1 MESCIIASLTIAL
14 IGQWCYFSETEDKG
28 QSTPSNCK
36 TLQCSGK
43 FIACSCHLSIFTKLL
58 AKYYVYHY
66 CIKSKTTIF
75 ITMNMTMWWAME
87 PWIVLIWWRFHCKG
101 LYPSRIKQQMSSSDS
116 CAVIPV
122 LTIRS
127 GVGRSSQKC
136 FHLSFINGCA
146 YRSSCVLRSNLRV
159 GSPF

>member
-1 MESCIIASLTIAL
+1 MSFEYFYQITCKILCLSLL
-14 IGQWCYFSETEDKG
+14 HK
-28 QSTPSNCK
+28 K
-36 TLQCSGK
+36 
-43 FIACSCHLSIFTKLL
+43 
-58 AKYYVYHY
+58 
-66 CIKSKTTIF
+66 KTTIF

-116 CAVIPV
+116 CAVKLV

-127 GVGRSSQKC
+127 GVGRSSQLY

-146 YRSSCVLRSNLRV
+146 YRRHLIPRDKR
-159 GSPF
+159 